1 MASRDASVDADTVE
15 LSSKHSETADDE
27 TKGDFVGLDQP
38 TPEVVVRQESAKL
51 YEAAELSQN
60 YNVSLVQGG
69 TDLKLGFRVTRFSAQ
84 RNSYVE
90 NKFSKL
96 FEPSKR

>member
-1 MASRDASVDADTVE
+1 LE
-15 LSSKHSETADDE
+15 
-27 TKGDFVGLDQP
+27 QP
-38 TPEVVVRQESAKL
+38 TPEVVRQESSKL

-69 TDLKLGFRVTRFSAQ
+69 TDLKLGFRVTSFSVQ
-84 RNSYVE
+84 RNFDVE
-90 NKFSKL
+90 NELSKL